1 MKHHEKY
8 ITVQKAIEQGEGD
21 AMLHGWVH
29 RERESN
35 KFKFI
40 VLRDGTNIIQCV
52 VKKDEVPEQMW
63 NDAVKLQVEASIAI
77 SGTLKRDERAPTG
90 VELTVKELCVVG
102 PSDTYPITKD
112 QSTEFLMDNRH
123 LWLRSRQMNA
133 MLKVKAKVMQGWREF
148 YDTHG
153 FIEYTP
159 PIFQPNQSEGGST
172 LFEVK
177 YYKEKTFL
185 TQSWQLYGEA
195 GIFSYERLYCISP
208 CFRAE
213 QSKTSRHL
221 SEFWMAEVES
231 AWWQLPELLDS
242 IEGCLKHIIKLVLR
256 DCADE
261 LKVLGRDTAKL
272 TPALEQPFK
281 RMTYTE
287 VLDMLKAK
295 ANMDVEWGKDLRTV
309 EEEEIV
315 KFFDVP
321 VMVTNYPKEIMA
333 FYKPADPKD
342 PKTALCVDVLA
353 PEGYGEIVGGSQRE
367 LDIEVM
373 SQILRDQGEDPANY
387 GWYFDL
393 RKYGSVPHSGYGMG
407 VERVVRW
414 ICGLENIK
422 DAIPFPRTM
431 LRWTP

>member
-1 MKHHEKY
+1 MKY
-8 ITVQKAIEQGEGD
+8 VTVQEAITQGEGE
-21 AMLHGWVH
+21 AMLHGWVY

-52 VKKDEVPEQMW
+52 VKKDDVSEQIW
-63 NDAVKLQVEASIAI
+63 QDAVKLQVEASIAI
-77 SGTLKRDERAPTG
+77 KGTLKKDERAPTG
-90 VELTVKELCVVG
+90 VELTVTELCVVG
-102 PSDTYPITKD
+102 PSDTFPITKD

-133 MLKVKAKVMQGWREF
+133 ILKVKSKVMQAWREF
-148 YDTHG
+148 YDKQG
-153 FIEYTP
+153 FIEFTP

-221 SEFWMAEVES
+221 SEFWMAEMES
-231 AWWQLPELLDS
+231 AWFQLPELLDS
-242 IEGCLKHIIKLVLR
+242 IEGCLKHIVTR
-256 DCADE
+256 VMEDCAEE
-261 LKVLGRDTAKL
+261 LKTLGRDLTKL
-272 TPALEQPFK
+272 TPTLEKPFA
-281 RMTYTE
+281 RITYTE
-287 VLDMLKAK
+287 ALELLKEK
-295 ANMDVEWGKDLRTV
+295 AGMDVEWGKDLRTV

-315 KFFDVP
+315 KFFDTP

-367 LDIEVM
+367 LDIGVM
-373 SQILRDQGEDPANY
+373 EELLRKDGEDPRNY
-387 GWYFDL
+387 DWYFDS
-393 RKYGSVPHSGYGMG
+393 RRWGSVPHSGYGLG

-422 DAIPFPRTM
+422 EAIPFPRTM